1 MWTQTGLLAMKL
13 LDSFMNL
20 WIGKLPILGSLI
32 RRTPYPT
39 AFFGFLTGRASNAE
53 RVTQEVPRV

>member
-1 MWTQTGLLAMKL
+1 MKL

-53 RVTQEVPRV
+53 RVTQKVPRV